1 LTITCIGPAHPLRGG
16 IANFNTALCKSFISA
31 GHRASIISF
40 SLQYPGFLF
49 PGKSQYEKG
58 EAPADIP
65 IRSLINSV
73 NPFSWIKTVR
83 AIRSESP
90 DLVVVHHWMPF
101 IAMSLGYIVRR
112 LKKKPACPVIV
123 IAHNVIPHE
132 KQPGWKS
139 MSRYLL
145 SACGGYIVLSASLLD
160 DLEVFTRSANKAYV
174 PHPVYDQFGGKVDRN
189 EAAERLGL
197 DPSLKYLLFFGMIRK
212 YKGLD
217 LLIRAF
223 AAMKH
228 RVPDLRLIVA
238 GEFYTGK
245 EEYLDIINGSGAG
258 DRIILRDHFIPSGK
272 VRYYFSLADLVA
284 QPYRSATQS
293 GVSQVAY
300 HFCVPMLVTDVGGLA
315 EIVPHMRVG
324 YVTPVDEKAIAEAIS
339 DFFEQDRA
347 ATFRRNIQEERKRFT
362 WEAMTTR
369 IVELAG
375 EVSANPIA
383 ISRGV

>member
-1 LTITCIGPAHPLRGG
+1 LNIICIGPAHPLRGG
-16 IANFNTALCKSFISA
+16 IANFNTALCKSFIGA

-49 PGKSQYEKG
+49 PGKTQYEEGK
-58 EAPADIP
+58 APPDLT

-73 NPFSWIKTVR
+73 NPFSWMKAVR
-83 AIRSESP
+83 AIRSTST

-112 LKKKPACPVIV
+112 LKRKPACPVIV

-132 KQPGWKS
+132 KKPGWKS
-139 MSRYLL
+139 MSRFLL
-145 SACGGYIVLSASLLD
+145 SACDGYIVLSASLLD
-160 DLEVFTRSANKAYV
+160 DLKIFADATKKSFI
-174 PHPVYDQFGGKVDRN
+174 PHPLYEQFGEAVDRK
-189 EAAERLGL
+189 EAAVRLGL
-197 DPSLKYLLFFGMIRK
+197 DPSMRYLLFFGMIRK

-223 AAMKH
+223 AAMRY

-238 GEFYTGK
+238 GEFYTGQK
-245 EEYLDIINGSGAG
+245 EYLDLINESGAG
-258 DRIILRDHFIPSGK
+258 DRVIVRDHFIPSGK
-272 VRYYFSLADLVA
+272 VRDYFSLADLVT

-300 HFCVPMLVTDVGGLA
+300 HFGVPMLVTDVGGLA
-315 EIVPHMRVG
+315 EIVPHMQVG
-324 YVTPVDEKAIAEAIS
+324 YVTPVDEQAIAEAIT

-347 ATFRRNIQEERKRFT
+347 AVFRQNIQEERKRFT

-369 IVELAG
+369 IVELAA
-375 EVSANPIA
+375 EVTKES
-383 ISRGV
+383 SL